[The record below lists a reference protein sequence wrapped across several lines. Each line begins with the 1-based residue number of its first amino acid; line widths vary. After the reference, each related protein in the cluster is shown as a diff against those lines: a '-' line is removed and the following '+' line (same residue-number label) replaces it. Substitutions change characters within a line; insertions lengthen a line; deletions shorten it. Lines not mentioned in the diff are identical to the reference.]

1 MKDIIII
8 FFILL
13 IFYYIL
19 KIVINCLTKELRNKQ
34 LKLLNNDKLIEGLDV
49 EMATNV
55 DARTQ
60 AIQASNYQNLAL
72 YKAQRAE
79 KEVGDAGASF
89 MISVIITIILLCIAG
104 FGGWYLYED
113 FKDKK
118 NQASIPIP
126 IKQNLIPK
134 DTTIKK
140 PKTEL
145 IPNVEELS
153 DRGKLVKKISEKI
166 SEKITQ
172 K

>member
-8 FFILL
+8 FLILV

-19 KIVINCLTKELRNKQ
+19 EFVINCLKQELRNKQ
-34 LKLLNNDKLIEGLDV
+34 KKLLNSDKIIEGLDV

-55 DARTQ
+55 DARSQ

-89 MISVIITIILLCIAG
+89 MISVIITIILLCVVGI
-104 FGGWYLYED
+104 GGWYLYQD
-113 FKDKK
+113 YKDKK
-118 NQASIPIP
+118 NKPIIPIQSV
-126 IKQNLIPK
+126 KQDIIPK
-134 DTTIKK
+134 DTTIEK
-140 PKTEL
+140 PKIEP

-166 SEKITQ
+166 SEKI
-172 K
+172 KS